1 MEHKK
6 ISINVE
12 DNFLNENDLAFVHQY
27 CYKSLY
33 VYGEKDNSYSP
44 NATGMV
50 SEIYSSKNCK
60 LNEDKDKLLIFNLF
74 KENLDE
80 KYEFV
85 KNLTLYRMYINYF
98 SPLEN
103 PFFHT
108 DGSNGD
114 ITFLFYL
121 NDKWEIDDG
130 GETQFYFNHTI
141 YGVPPLN
148 NRLVYFDADIIHK
161 ATSFRNKSRFT
172 IAIKYQHM
180 RLRNDHDF

>member
-1 MEHKK
+1 
-6 ISINVE
+6 
-12 DNFLNENDLAFVHQY
+12 
-27 CYKSLY
+27 
-33 VYGEKDNSYSP
+33 
-44 NATGMV
+44 
-50 SEIYSSKNCK
+50 
-60 LNEDKDKLLIFNLF
+60 
-74 KENLDE
+74 
-80 KYEFV
+80 
-85 KNLTLYRMYINYF
+85 MYINYF